1 MYSYDFVI
9 VGAGFAG
16 SVLAERIAN
25 KLKKKVLVIEKR
37 HHIGGNAFDEYDE
50 FGILIHKYGPHIFH
64 TNNILVF
71 NYLSQ
76 FTEWMHYEHKVLAKL
91 GDELY
96 PFPINRLTINKLY
109 NLELKSDDDVKKFYD
124 SVREKRYPIL
134 NSEDVIVNQ
143 IGYDLFEKFFK
154 HYTFKQ
160 WNIEP
165 KNLSPSV
172 CGRIPIR
179 TNDDCRYFT
188 DKYQFMPKEGYT
200 KIFERM
206 LANRNIEVILNMD
219 YKKII
224 DKIKFKKLIYTG
236 PIDYFFDYKYGKL
249 NYRSIQFEF
258 KNFKQEYFQPTAQ
271 VNYVD
276 SSVKFTRVIEHKYL
290 SNKSSKTTTVSFEY
304 PQYDGE
310 PLYPIPN
317 HDNLR
322 IYFKY
327 KLEAKKL
334 KDVLFCGRLAEYK
347 YYNMDQIIARALKL
361 FEVFIK

>member
-37 HHIGGNAFDEYDE
+37 NHIGGNAFDEYDE

-124 SVREKRYPIL
+124 SVREKRCPIL

-290 SNKSSKTTTVSFEY
+290 SNQSSKTTTVSFEY